1 MRHCLGLVEAGE
13 RVEWGVGGRS
23 VSQVLGVSYR
33 QGAGAIRAVSHS
45 PWEED
50 GEKHEQSG
58 QGLLRGY
65 PGLRAQGSFP
75 TGPLPQGNFHL
86 PLPGYTGLLAVSSL
100 GFILKRLFCSVADS
114 LGLSTKA
121 EETQKDKPE
130 HWRAGSPP
138 QQQGKSTPSVPSP
151 HMAASC

>member
-75 TGPLPQGNFHL
+75 TGEFPPPFARVHW
-86 PLPGYTGLLAVSSL
+86 SL
-100 GFILKRLFCSVADS
+100 GCFFLGFYPEEAVLFCCRFPWPQHQSRGD
-114 LGLSTKA
+114 
-121 EETQKDKPE
+121 PE
-130 HWRAGSPP
+130 G
-138 QQQGKSTPSVPSP
+138 
-151 HMAASC
+151 